1 MSYGQEDIFQRIKKV
16 LPGRWFGENTPVLD
30 SVLNA
35 LAAGWL
41 SQFDLLD
48 YAKLQ
53 TRVRSATGSW
63 LDLIARDYFGRRVGR
78 RKAENDTSLRQ
89 RILRELLSDRCTRE
103 AVHDLLLDL
112 TGKQPI
118 IFEPAN
124 PQDTGC
130 YGSPSSPNSGMI
142 GYCVSGGWGS
152 LNSPFQTFIRAFRPT
167 TPGVAMINGWNG
179 PGGGFGVGCNA
190 YISAEMNSSQASDA
204 DMYQEVSRI
213 SPAGAIVWMSIE
225 P

>member
-1 MSYGQEDIFQRIKKV
+1 MPYGQEDIFRRIRKV

-41 SQFDLLD
+41 SQFEFLD
-48 YAKLQ
+48 YTKLQ
-53 TRVRSATGSW
+53 TRIVSATGSW

-78 RKAENDTSLRQ
+78 RKAENDTSLRR
-89 RILRELLSDRCTRE
+89 RIYRELLRDRCTRS

-118 IFEPAN
+118 IFEPTN

-130 YGSPSSPNSGMI
+130 YGSPSSPGAGTI
-142 GYCVSGGWGS
+142 GYCMCGGWGS
-152 LNSPFQTFIRAFRPT
+152 MNLPFQTFIRAFRPT
-167 TPGVAMINGWNG
+167 TPGVAMISGWNS
-179 PGGGFGVGCNA
+179 PGGGFGVGYSA
-190 YISAEMNSSQASDA
+190 YISAEMNSAQASDA
-204 DMYQEVSRI
+204 EMYQEVSRV
-213 SPAGAIVWMSIE
+213 SPAGTILWMLIE